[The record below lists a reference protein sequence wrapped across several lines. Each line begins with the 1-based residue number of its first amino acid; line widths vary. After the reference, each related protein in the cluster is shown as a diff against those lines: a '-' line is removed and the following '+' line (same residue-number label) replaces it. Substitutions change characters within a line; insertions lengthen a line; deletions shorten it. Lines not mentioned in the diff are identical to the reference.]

1 MPVTTQE
8 QEYKRLRSYLN
19 PYIRGKNVDAVL
31 NALAAGSSSYLIN
44 NASAVNDQLYIVTAS
59 GVYLDQRLADY
70 GIIRPSNV
78 GLSDDIFS
86 QIGIQV
92 KNRKQIR
99 DLINNI
105 LNIMFGD
112 ELTRASNN
120 STAFEPYNLADGDT
134 LTINFDEAQTV
145 TITFHTSQFQNI
157 AAATAIEVADAITE
171 TLRSQGFGG
180 TATTNN
186 DGNGTYVEL
195 LSDTIGPASSV
206 TVLGGRAQNQ
216 LRFAQ
221 LIAAG
226 GDATTQWDVS
236 LRPGGI
242 VRFTWSGGSNPFI
255 GEVSV
260 GNYVNIYGGGFLN
273 SGYEGNYTITNA
285 VGGSVNSAY
294 FEVEN
299 PLGPAP
305 GLGFNPVT
313 QGGSLLHPT
322 ILFFNPVRKILSA
335 MHSYAAVYQAQGRV
349 LQIFLPA
356 ATRVIRRTRLG
367 SAHLHYAPTE
377 IFSFS
382 SNPNLNDQ
390 FSITTVNTLVAGVD
404 FPISADYLVTMTNM
418 EAAVNAIP
426 GLVAVVGVDEVTKK
440 NILTVFQDSPSLTLT
455 GTYTGTASIT
465 ASGLIG
471 DPISVQPNQPGPYMY
486 DLTQPFTVSATG
498 TTLTQDLDGTD
509 PRVFTVKDSS
519 KFPDGQGY
527 LIFDYGYEN
536 QEGPVPYIGRPSNNT
551 LLISPAYTM
560 KNTHTVGADVAL
572 VAVKGSVTISK
583 DGLDWPF
590 YVTDVVSGRIY
601 AQSLIESVAATG
613 INIVFTI
620 LYPNDIGLG
629 KWGTKY
635 TENPIIWGP

>member
-1 MPVTTQE
+1 MPVTTQA

-19 PYIRGKNVDAVL
+19 PAIRGSNVDAVL
-31 NALAAGSSSYLIN
+31 NALAAGNSSYLIN

-70 GIIRPSNV
+70 GIIRPSAV

-92 KNRKQIR
+92 KNRKQVR

-120 STAFEPYNLADGDT
+120 STEFEPYHLADGDT
-134 LTINFDEAQTV
+134 LTINFDEKETV
-145 TITFHTSQFQNI
+145 TITFHTNQFQSI

-206 TVLGGRAQNQ
+206 TVLGGSAQNQ
-216 LRFAQ
+216 LKFPS
-221 LIAAG
+221 LISAG
-226 GDATTQWDVS
+226 GNPSTQWTVS
-236 LRPGGI
+236 LQPGGI
-242 VRFTWSGGSNPFI
+242 VRFTWSGGANPLI
-255 GEVSV
+255 GEVSI

-285 VGGSVNSAY
+285 VGGAVNASY

-299 PLGPAP
+299 PLGPSPA
-305 GLGFNPVT
+305 GGFNPVT
-313 QGGSLLHPT
+313 QGGTLLNPT
-322 ILFFNPVRKILSA
+322 ILFFAPIRKTLAS

-356 ATRVIRRTRLG
+356 ATRVIRRSRLG

-377 IFSFS
+377 IFTFEA
-382 SNPNLNDQ
+382 NPNLNDT
-390 FSITTVNTLVAGVD
+390 FSITTTTTLVAGVS
-404 FPISADYLVTMTNM
+404 FPISANYTSTMINM

-426 GLVAVVGVDEVTKK
+426 GLVATVGVDVVTKK

-455 GTYTGTASIT
+455 GSYAGAAAITG
-465 ASGLIG
+465 SGLIG
-471 DPISVQPNQPGPYMY
+471 DPVSVQPNQPGPYMY

-498 TTLTQDLDGTD
+498 TVLTQSLDGTD
-509 PRVFTVKDSS
+509 PRVFTVKDASQ
-519 KFPDGQGY
+519 FPDEQGY
-527 LIFDYGYEN
+527 LIFDYGYES

-551 LLISPAYTM
+551 LLISPAYTI
-560 KNTHTVGADVAL
+560 KNPHIIGADVAL
-572 VAVKGSVTISK
+572 VAVKGSVTVTK

-590 YVTDVVSGRIY
+590 YITDVVSGRIY
-601 AQSLIESVAATG
+601 AQSLIQSVAATG

-629 KWGTKY
+629 KWGTQY